1 MTKYFESKVG
11 KKMAKTVFFLA
22 KIDSKLLRVTSN
34 PRKIFQ
40 IFLYSRHRKGF
51 SFRSDKNAKFLA
63 FQKEVEFFHVFLFHS

>member
-63 FQKEVEFFHVFLFHS
+63 FQKEIEFFHVFLFHS